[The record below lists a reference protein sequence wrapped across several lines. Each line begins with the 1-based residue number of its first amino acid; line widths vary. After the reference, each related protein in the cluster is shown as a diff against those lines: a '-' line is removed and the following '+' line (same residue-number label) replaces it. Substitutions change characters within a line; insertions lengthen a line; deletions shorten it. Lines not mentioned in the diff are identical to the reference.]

1 MPATLPPTERHQAA
15 PGTGGGGAANGW
27 GAAQQPRIA
36 PVQRER
42 KPALI
47 LAGLLLAL
55 ACGAVT
61 AALFLRV
68 GGRVAVLAVARD
80 VPVGQTVTAQDL
92 TEVRISFDPALH
104 ALSPRLR
111 DQVVGRVAAVELK
124 PGSLL
129 TREQLTAQTVPAPGQ
144 VIVSV
149 LLKPGQ
155 APAELRTGDPVE
167 ALLTSG
173 GTAASS
179 GGGKSVPTNA
189 QVLVPVAQVF
199 SVHQNQSGGNA
210 GDFVVALVVS
220 QQQAPHLVQ
229 EANAG
234 QVALVLLPAG
244 TTATTGSGGGQ

>member
-15 PGTGGGGAANGW
+15 PGTAGPGAANGW

-80 VPVGQTVTAQDL
+80 VPVGQAVTAQDL
-92 TEVRISFDPALH
+92 TTVRISFDPALH
-104 ALSPRLR
+104 ALSPKIR
-111 DQVVGRVAAVELK
+111 DQVVGRIASVELK

-129 TREQLTAQTVPAPGQ
+129 TREQLTTQTVPATGQ
-144 VIVSV
+144 VVVGVS
-149 LLKPGQ
+149 LKPGQ
-155 APAELRTGDPVE
+155 APAELRTGDPV
-167 ALLTSG
+167 AVLLTVG
-173 GTAASS
+173 GTAVSNGSKTIPSNAS
-179 GGGKSVPTNA
+179 
-189 QVLVPVAQVF
+189 VLVPVAQVF
-199 SVHQNQSGGNA
+199 SVRENQTGGSA
-210 GDFVVALVVS
+210 GDFIVSLVVP
-220 QQQAPHLVQ
+220 QQQAAHLAQ
-229 EANAG
+229 ANAAG
-234 QVALVLLPAG
+234 QIALVLLPAG
-244 TTATTGSGGGQ
+244 TTAASGGGQ